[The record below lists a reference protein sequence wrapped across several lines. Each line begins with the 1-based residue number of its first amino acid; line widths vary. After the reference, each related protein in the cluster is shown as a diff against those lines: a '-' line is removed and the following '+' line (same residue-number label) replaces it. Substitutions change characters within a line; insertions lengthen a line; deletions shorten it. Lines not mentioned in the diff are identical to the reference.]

1 MKKIFL
7 AITILCLCGCSA
19 KYTLSVN
26 GNQVTEEIFIPVEKD
41 KIYVEEDNLEMGTY
55 SKDNIEH
62 LLNSD
67 IYVEDGKKSYVY
79 EKNVKDENGFY
90 NVTLTH
96 IYERDRLKNSRVLNE
111 CFENTFIEE
120 TKNGLKIKLSGKFYC
135 YDSEENSLDF
145 VISTKNVVKSASV
158 NHNMFT
164 NEYVWKIDKSNR
176 DNVNIEMNILY
187 ESKVSHY
194 GVTIAA
200 IIIGIIFVIGAGF
213 IIYKLVQRS
222 KINEI

>member
-7 AITILCLCGCSA
+7 VIAMLCLCGCSA

-26 GNQVTEEIFIPVEKD
+26 GNKITEEIFIPVDKS
-41 KIYVEEDNLEMGTY
+41 KIYVDDSYLEMGTY
-55 SKDNIEH
+55 SKDNIDH
-62 LLNSD
+62 LLNGD
-67 IYVEDGKKSYVY
+67 IYVEDGKKGYVY
-79 EKNVKDENGFY
+79 DKDVKDENGFY

-96 IYERDRLKNSRVLNE
+96 EYERERLKNSRVLNE
-111 CFENTFIEE
+111 CFENTFVEE
-120 TKNGLKIKLSGKFYC
+120 TRNGLKIKLSGKFYC
-135 YDSEENSLDF
+135 YDSDDNSLDF
-145 VISTKNVVKSASV
+145 VISTKNVVESASV
-158 NHNMFT
+158 SHNMFT
-164 NEYVWKIDKSNR
+164 NDYVWKIDKSNR
-176 DNVNIEMNILY
+176 NNVNIEMNILY

-213 IIYKLVQRS
+213 LIYKFVQRP